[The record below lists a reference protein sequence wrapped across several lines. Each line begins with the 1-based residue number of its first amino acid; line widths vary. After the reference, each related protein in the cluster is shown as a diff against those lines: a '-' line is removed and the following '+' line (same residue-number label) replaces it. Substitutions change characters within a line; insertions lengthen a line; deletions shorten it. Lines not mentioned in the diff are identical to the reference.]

1 MDYVSTLSFW
11 RPCFQINRP
20 PGCAWTVK
28 TIPKILACY
37 QSQGCHLCRLG
48 MSSAT
53 QLPMSPPSEERWLLP
68 KVKVFFKAE
77 RWSYGPG
84 DRKQMFTSFP
94 KHLKRAIPVAWCSRK
109 KKYEELV
116 LFLPFPFWPFLL
128 SGIEEWNVIEI
139 KVWAPGRQTHSP
151 PFLYHWAGQ
160 KNDCVGHEGFTFAL
174 SQSECQGKSR
184 LTFLA
189 SGKKKAIAF
198 YVYILLS

>member
-109 KKYEELV
+109 KNTKNLCCFC
-116 LFLPFPFWPFLL
+116 LFLSGHSSLRDRGMECYWDQGVGTRKTNAQPSLPLPL
-128 SGIEEWNVIEI
+128 S
-139 KVWAPGRQTHSP
+139 RS
-151 PFLYHWAGQ
+151 